1 MSFVTDTNQ
10 QRTALVTGASRGI
23 GRATA
28 IALAEAGF
36 DVAITARTVHDGD
49 ASARTAD
56 GTILP
61 GSLASTA
68 AEIEAL
74 GRRAVQVPLDLL
86 DRDAL
91 VPAVVAAIEGLG
103 HLDVVVNNAIFVSQG
118 GPVKFLEQSPDDIEN
133 QMWGDLTAQ
142 LLLLQPQVAHMVA
155 RGSGVIVNVGSG
167 SGKWKLKFPVGNGGP
182 QLTYCAAK
190 AGFHRAADRI
200 AFEYGDDGVFAYT
213 VDPGFVATE
222 RTKMVTELET
232 IAARGVEPIIVGRA
246 IAWLATEGTSKVEN
260 GSYHEAQAI
269 ARELGM
275 LPPLDETRNLDRA

>member
-1 MSFVTDTNQ
+1 MAPVTEQ
-10 QRTALVTGASRGI
+10 KTALVTGASRGI

-36 DVAITARTVHDGD
+36 DVAITARTVVDGD
-49 ASARTAD
+49 PSALTAD
-56 GTILP
+56 GNVLP

-91 VPAVVAAIEGLG
+91 VPAVNAAIDGLG
-103 HLDVVVNNAIFVSQG
+103 HLDVVVNNAIYVAGG
-118 GPVKFLEQSPDDIEN
+118 GPKHFLDTDPDDLIN

-155 RGSGVIVNVGSG
+155 RGGGVVINIGSG
-167 SGKWKLKFPVGNGGP
+167 SGKWKLKMPIGQGGP
-182 QLTYCAAK
+182 QLAYCSAK

-200 AFEYGDDGVFAYT
+200 AFEYGEQGIIAFT

-222 RTKMVTELET
+222 RTKMVTELGE
-232 IAARGVEPIIVGRA
+232 IAARGVEPSVVGTA
-246 IAWLATEGTSKVEN
+246 IAWLATTGASVEKN

-269 ARELGM
+269 ARNIGL
-275 LPPLDETRNLDRA
+275 LPPLPEEG

>member
-1 MSFVTDTNQ
+1 MSPVTDD
-10 QRTALVTGASRGI
+10 RTALVTGASRGI

-49 ASARTAD
+49 ATAHTAD
-56 GTILP
+56 GKVLP

-68 AEIEAL
+68 AEITAL
-74 GRRAVQVPLDLL
+74 GRRAVQIPLDLL

-91 VPAVVAAIEGLG
+91 VPAVTAAIDALG
-103 HLDVVVNNAIFVSQG
+103 HLDVVVNNAIYVSQG
-118 GPVKFLEQSPDDIEN
+118 GPTKFLDQDPDDIEK
-133 QMWGDLTAQ
+133 QLWGDLTAQ
-142 LLLLQPQVAHMVA
+142 ILLLQPQVAHMVA

-167 SGKWKLKFPVGNGGP
+167 SGKWKLKLPMGQGGP
-182 QLTYCAAK
+182 QLTYCASK
-190 AGFHRAADRI
+190 AGFHRAADRL
-200 AFEYGDDGVFAYT
+200 AFEYGDTGLRAFT

-222 RTKMVTELET
+222 RTKMVTELGE

-246 IAWLATEGTSKVEN
+246 IAWLATDGADEVDN

-269 ARELGM
+269 ARQLGL
-275 LPPLDETRNLDRA
+275 LPPLDAPEQRSTERA

>member
-1 MSFVTDTNQ
+1 MASVTGTK
-10 QRTALVTGASRGI
+10 TALVTGASRGI
-23 GRATA
+23 GRGTA

-49 ASARTAD
+49 ASALTAD
-56 GTILP
+56 GTVLP

-91 VPAVVAAIEGLG
+91 VPAVQAAIDGLG
-103 HLDVVVNNAIFVSQG
+103 YLDVVVNNAIYVAQG
-118 GPVKFLEQSPDDIEN
+118 GPKHFLDMAPDDLEK

-142 LLLLQPQVAHMVA
+142 LLLLQPQVAHMLG
-155 RGSGVIVNVGSG
+155 RGGGVIVNVGSG
-167 SGKWKLKFPVGNGGP
+167 SGKYKLKLPMGSGGP
-182 QLTYCAAK
+182 QLAYCAAK
-190 AGFHRAADRI
+190 AGFHRAADRL
-200 AFEYGDDGVFAYT
+200 AFEYGEQGLTAFT

-222 RTKMVTELET
+222 RTKMVAELGE
-232 IAARGVEPIIVGRA
+232 IAARGVEPIVIGRA
-246 IAWLATEGTSKVEN
+246 IAWLATQGAATLEN

-269 ARELGM
+269 AREIGL
-275 LPPLDETRNLDRA
+275 LPPLDEAPSRDRA